1 MGLKVVKKKLVQMY
15 NMVNKFTKKTIMK
28 INKIFSCI
36 FMHVYVYIVYIK
48 INMPLMTT
56 EHFTLKKK
64 YLDHPIKSVGHFV
77 VKIN

>member
-1 MGLKVVKKKLVQMY
+1 MY

-36 FMHVYVYIVYIK
+36 FMHVYIVYIK

-64 YLDHPIKSVGHFV
+64 IFRPAY
-77 VKIN
+77 

>member
-1 MGLKVVKKKLVQMY
+1 MVNKKLVQMY

-36 FMHVYVYIVYIK
+36 FMHVYIVYIK

>member
-1 MGLKVVKKKLVQMY
+1 MY

-36 FMHVYVYIVYIK
+36 IMHVYIVYIK
-48 INMPLMTT
+48 INVPLMTT
-56 EHFTLKKK
+56 EHFTLKKKK

>member
-1 MGLKVVKKKLVQMY
+1 MY

-36 FMHVYVYIVYIK
+36 IMHVYILYIK

>member
-1 MGLKVVKKKLVQMY
+1 MHFHACIHCVYK
-15 NMVNKFTKKTIMK
+15 NK
-28 INKIFSCI
+28 
-36 FMHVYVYIVYIK
+36 YA
-48 INMPLMTT
+48 T

>member
-1 MGLKVVKKKLVQMY
+1 MY

-56 EHFTLKKK
+56 EHFTLKKN
-64 YLDHPIKSVGHFV
+64 I
-77 VKIN
+77 